1 MNQRN
6 KFILLLAVLL
16 VVAAIYFFFSTD
28 RSSDMVLIGTV
39 DANQVIVSS
48 KISGRIEKLAVDEGS
63 EVKQGDLIAVLDT
76 AELEAQKRAAEAT
89 LGSLRSKVSE
99 AQATEASTRGE
110 TSSGVLNAQARE
122 RAAIAALAEA
132 RANLQQVQSD
142 HDRIVSLAA
151 QGIVS
156 QQDRD
161 RSDANLKAAQ
171 ARVQAA
177 EDQVRAAAADLS
189 VAQARTHQAQA
200 AESTV
205 AATRGQ
211 LSAAEAQRAEAE
223 ARLAY
228 ARVTAPVSGTVS
240 VRAAREGEVVN
251 SGTPIVTIV
260 DLSDTW
266 VRAPIPETFADRI
279 HLGDVLKV
287 RLPSGRMLDGKVIL
301 KAVESDFATQRD
313 VSRRKRDIKTFVLKL
328 AVDNRD
334 KALTPGLTANVLVP
348 HSKLRVGNEQSPQS
362 SASGETLR

>member
-89 LGSLRSKVSE
+89 LGSLRS
-99 AQATEASTRGE
+99 
-110 TSSGVLNAQARE
+110 
-122 RAAIAALAEA
+122 EA

-189 VAQARTHQAQA
+189 VAQARTHQAHA